1 MSYEYQEQIR
11 KKVLEQINI
20 FEDISKEQLMECIEE
35 CILQFGKEH
44 YIPLWKKE
52 ELRKELYNS
61 FRGFDVLG
69 QVLEDNSIS
78 EIMVNSYKEIF
89 IEKGGT
95 LYPYHKSFQ
104 SQKKLEDV
112 VQQMVSMSNKRVNEA
127 NPMVDFCLEDGSRVN
142 IVLPP
147 ISIHGPTI
155 TIRKFSSEPFTME
168 RLIDVGAITKEVYD
182 FLEKLVKSKY
192 NIFVSGGTG
201 SGKTTFLRA
210 LCQWIPKQERVI
222 TIEDAPELLLSSLD
236 NVVSLLSRDSS
247 VDGEYEITIR
257 DLIRCAL
264 RMRPNRIIVGEIRS
278 GEALDMLQAMN
289 TGHDGSL
296 STGHGNSPK
305 DMLAR
310 IETMVLMGMEIPI
323 SAIRSQIAGAID
335 IMVHVSRMPDKSRK
349 VVSIDEII
357 GVENGEIKLNQI
369 YKLEVLQE
377 KHTYDFKQVGTLI
390 HTEKLKKEG
399 YLV

>member
-44 YIPLWKKE
+44 YIPLWKKD

-95 LYPYHKSFQ
+95 IYPYHKSFQ
-104 SQKKLEDV
+104 SQKKFEDV

-377 KHTYDFKQVGTLI
+377 KHTYAFKQVGTLI

>member
-296 STGHGNSPK
+296 SK
-305 DMLAR
+305 
-310 IETMVLMGMEIPI
+310 
-323 SAIRSQIAGAID
+323 
-335 IMVHVSRMPDKSRK
+335 
-349 VVSIDEII
+349 
-357 GVENGEIKLNQI
+357 
-369 YKLEVLQE
+369 
-377 KHTYDFKQVGTLI
+377 
-390 HTEKLKKEG
+390 G
-399 YLV
+399 YACPY

>member
-357 GVENGEIKLNQI
+357 GMENGEIIEEGSPKDIFNNPKSKEL
-369 YKLEVLQE
+369 KEFLEN
-377 KHTYDFKQVGTLI
+377 I
-390 HTEKLKKEG
+390 CI
-399 YLV
+399 